1 MSIQENTPKPQGDVT
16 LPPDE
21 SGYSLVE
28 VIIAMLV
35 FQVVALGI
43 VVAFTY
49 AVSFN
54 AGNNS
59 RAMALAVMQA
69 EVEAVRAAKFTPNV
83 IDPIMVGGV
92 KARKVV
98 VNDQGFRFRVD
109 VTVDDNPSTTGVQI
123 NTATTI
129 KDIAVTVSLDTP
141 TPGWQTSVPATVT
154 LRRTISN

>member
-1 MSIQENTPKPQGDVT
+1 MNRTMVNQTAMRD
-16 LPPDE
+16 DE
-21 SGYSLVE
+21 GGYSLVE

-69 EVEAVRAAKFTPNV
+69 EVEVVRAAKFTPFLV
-83 IDPIMVGGV
+83 DPIMVGGV
-92 KARKVV
+92 KARKIVT
-98 VNDQGFRFRVD
+98 NDQGFRFRVD
-109 VTVDDNPSTTGVQI
+109 VTVDDRPSTAGVQI
-123 NTATTI
+123 DATSTL
-129 KDIAVTVSLDTP
+129 KDVAVTVSLDTP
-141 TPGWQTSVPATVT
+141 TPGWQTSIPATVT

>member
-1 MSIQENTPKPQGDVT
+1 MRTPMNSPNPETDVKFK
-16 LPPDE
+16 DAE
-21 SGYSLVE
+21 SGYSLIE

-69 EVEAVRAAKFTPNV
+69 EVEAVRAAKFTPNIV
-83 IDPIMVGGV
+83 DPLMAGGV
-92 KARKVV
+92 KARKIV

-109 VTVDDNPSTTGVQI
+109 VAVDDNPSTTGVQI
-123 NTATTI
+123 NAATTI

-141 TPGWQTSVPATVT
+141 TPGWQTSIPATVT